1 MYQKEYILL
10 CMCTITDILCTKNG
24 IDMDIKRKISFYLQK
39 VYTRD
44 SKEAQIRMRVRWDGN
59 IAQFNVGYSIDP
71 TKWIPESGRC
81 KKNITNKKGTA
92 AFDINKE
99 IQRLESLAEDTF
111 KSFEVMGSS
120 PGIEEYKN
128 AFNKANGKQS
138 GIQSESLSV
147 QRCFS
152 DYVREAAKKNSWADA
167 TIMKHASIK
176 RILCDFN
183 PDWKIDNVNS
193 TTLDKYYDFLISRDM
208 QNSTIKKHL
217 SFLRSFFLWC
227 NINKVLLSEDWKTF
241 TPEIKTIR
249 NKQVIFLTWEELIRL
264 YELEF
269 PEDKKYLDRARDVF
283 CFQCFTSLRFSDVYQ
298 LKRSDV
304 YPDHIRV
311 CTEKTD
317 CVLNIDLNERAK
329 TILKKYENE
338 TFPKDKALPVVSNQ
352 KSNVYIKECCH
363 VAEINAP
370 ITITYYKG
378 RDRIDETHPKYK
390 LIGTH
395 SGRRTF
401 ICNALMLGI
410 SPEVVMKWTGHTD
423 YRQMQPYID
432 VANEEKKKAMDK
444 FNK

>member
-1 MYQKEYILL
+1 
-10 CMCTITDILCTKNG
+10 
-24 IDMDIKRKISFYLQK
+24 
-39 VYTRD
+39 
-44 SKEAQIRMRVRWDGN
+44 
-59 IAQFNVGYSIDP
+59 
-71 TKWIPESGRC
+71 
-81 KKNITNKKGTA
+81 
-92 AFDINKE
+92 
-99 IQRLESLAEDTF
+99 
-111 KSFEVMGSS
+111 
-120 PGIEEYKN
+120 
-128 AFNKANGKQS
+128 
-138 GIQSESLSV
+138 
-147 QRCFS
+147 
-152 DYVREAAKKNSWADA
+152 
-167 TIMKHASIK
+167 MKHASIK

-338 TFPKDKALPVVSNQ
+338 TFPKDKALPVASNQ